1 MYVVAFI
8 SFVVPALI
16 ALLAQQMKVHSDNR
30 KDHARAMDNIGVLA
44 DHVLDIRADQRE
56 IKADVREV
64 RDTVRDHN
72 VRIASL
78 ESDKGNDDVQ

>member
-30 KDHARAMDNIGVLA
+30 KDHARAMGNIGVL
-44 DHVLDIRADQRE
+44 VERVVDIQADQRE

-64 RDTVRDHN
+64 RDTIRDHSI
-72 VRIASL
+72 RITSL
-78 ESDKGNDDVQ
+78 EKE